1 MHDRYL
7 IAKSIPKKSR
17 NDREELLVRVGMDI
31 ISRRRAE
38 ERGYVSVKVLTN
50 GMFYKWN
57 QFVGIDTL
65 KCRTKDCAHFVID
78 GARNENKVMCHSVSI
93 LLQK

>member
-7 IAKSIPKKSR
+7 AAKSIPKKSR
-17 NDREELLVRVGMDI
+17 NDREELLARVGMDI

-38 ERGYVSVKVLTN
+38 ERGDVSVKVMTN

-57 QFVGIDTL
+57 QFVGIDAL
-65 KCRTKDCAHFVID
+65 KCRTKDCAHVVID
-78 GARNENKVMCHSVSI
+78 GARNEHKVLCRSVFI
-93 LLQK
+93 LPQK